1 MLGTERGK
9 LDPVSVSRSSTR
21 GTETEAE
28 RRGGVGE
35 GPRSFPQW
43 PLPPPGSK
51 ELVRAGKGL
60 EPEVGVTV
68 EPGKAESPGTVRPE
82 VGAGLLLGPG
92 NARAC
97 CPSSCSAPCAGCSA
111 RSVLASRLLSGGQSP
126 RRFRLCDSM
135 DCSTP
140 GGDFPVVEIGSQ
152 KGSYLEQ
159 RVKLEPETFLL
170 CRLQSDESCLPS
182 TAQSANVHLIY

>member
-1 MLGTERGK
+1 MLSTERGK
-9 LDPVSVSRSSTR
+9 LDPVSMSRSSTR
-21 GTETEAE
+21 GTGTEAE
-28 RRGGVGE
+28 RRGGVGK

-68 EPGKAESPGTVRPE
+68 EPEKAESPGTVRPE
-82 VGAGLLLGPG
+82 VGPGLLLGPG
-92 NARAC
+92 NACAC
-97 CPSSCSAPCAGCSA
+97 CPSSSSAPCAGCSA

-126 RRFRLCDSM
+126 RRVRLCDSM

-159 RVKLEPETFLL
+159 RVKLEPKNIPLM
-170 CRLQSDESCLPS
+170 PS
-182 TAQSANVHLIY
+182 AVR